1 MPNTPELEC
10 SIATTSNDRDDV
22 FRLRFTCYRRDSS
35 IDHTDSERFSDAFDL
50 KPNSFSFLVRSAGE
64 ALATVRIT
72 VVTGEEEWDD
82 SPVQHVYG
90 DHPALQRI
98 AGESYV
104 EASRLCFLPQAR
116 RGAFLKVVGHMA
128 AMADFYQTR
137 WLVACPREEHAHTYQ
152 KLFGFEALAPA
163 RQYFGVRFKTQL
175 LAIRRDKLRGHIDG
189 EQQMGKAWA
198 EALQSLARAYVQ
210 PGDAVQPRPARSSV
224 TRVSRRFDA
233 ATFRAVSGADQLPV
247 YK

>member
-1 MPNTPELEC
+1 MLNTPDLEC
-10 SIATTSNDRDDV
+10 SMATTPSDRDEV
-22 FRLRFTCYRRDSS
+22 FRLRFTCYRRNGS
-35 IDHTDSERFSDAFDL
+35 IDHMDGERFSDAFDL

-64 ALATVRIT
+64 VLATVRIT
-72 VVTGEEEWDD
+72 VATGQKEWDD

-90 DHPALQRI
+90 DHAALQQMARD
-98 AGESYV
+98 SYV

-163 RQYFGVRFKTQL
+163 RQYFGVKFKTQL
-175 LAIRRDKLRGHIDG
+175 LATRRDQLRSHIDG
-189 EQQMGKAWA
+189 EQRMGKAWA
-198 EALQSLARAYVQ
+198 EALQSIARAHIQ
-210 PGDAVQPRPARSSV
+210 NRATTRGRATRSSV
-224 TRVSRRFDA
+224 MGMSRGFDG
-233 ATFRAVSGADQLPV
+233 ATFRAVSGPDQLSI